1 MFNIYQNKINKSM
14 HYVLIN
20 LMVIYFALIGKV
32 KKIFNPKYD
41 PYKSLESNYNLSPS
55 NIIIENYKK
64 SALKLSFSKNTIEPL
79 KWQNL
84 ARKKLSELA
93 GYESERE
100 ITKITKE
107 FNEKMISKNIYKKK
121 IYLKISSTTI
131 IPINL
136 IYQKPIKKKLNVFIF
151 LAGSTS
157 GVHIGWGEAKVPI
170 DHQRIFIGADMA
182 KQAAEK
188 GYLAI
193 TFEQAGYG
201 ERLERRLPKQ
211 TNNRTIDFANH
222 LLLLG
227 KSLMGNTATEISS
240 VIDWLYSKNNFLNIN
255 KSNIYLYGH
264 SSGGTI
270 VQFAAALDKRIK
282 GTLASG
288 SVGPVRETIG
298 ARGCGSGD
306 GIVPGFLKWFDT
318 KDIISLIAPRLFI
331 ALSGDQD
338 HIFPYSGAKK
348 VINDARTIY
357 KKLNAEEKIIC
368 IKVKGK
374 HQYYNKESWE
384 VLDKH
389 MKF

>member
-1 MFNIYQNKINKSM
+1 MDNS
-14 HYVLIN
+14 LIN
-20 LMVIYFALIGKV
+20 LKVIYFALLLKI
-32 KKIFNPKYD
+32 KKIFNSKYD
-41 PYKSLESNYNLSPS
+41 PYKPLESNYNLSPS

-64 SALKLSFSKNTIEPL
+64 SALKLSFSNNTIDPL
-79 KWQNL
+79 NWQNL
-84 ARKKLSELA
+84 ARKKLSELS
-93 GYESERE
+93 GYDSERE
-100 ITKITKE
+100 ITRILKE
-107 FNEKMISKNIYKKK
+107 FNEKVIFKNIYKKT

-136 IYQKPIKKKLNVFIF
+136 IYKKPIKKNLKVFIF
-151 LAGSTS
+151 LSGSTS

-188 GYLAI
+188 GYLAV

-201 ERLERRLPKQ
+201 ERLERRLPKK

-222 LLLLG
+222 LLLIG
-227 KSLMGNTATEISS
+227 KSLMGNGATEISS
-240 VIDWLYSKNNFLNIN
+240 LIDWLCSKNNAFDVN

-270 VQFAAALDKRIK
+270 AQFAAALDKRIK

-288 SVGPVRETIG
+288 SVGPVRQTIG
-298 ARGCGSGD
+298 ARGNGSGD
-306 GIVPGFLKWFDT
+306 GIIPGLLEWFDT

-331 ALSGDQD
+331 ALSGDKD

-348 VINDARTIY
+348 VINGASTIY
-357 KKLNAEEKIIC
+357 KKLNAKEKIIC

-384 VLDKH
+384 VLDRH
-389 MKF
+389 MKY

>member
-1 MFNIYQNKINKSM
+1 MNKLIQLKVILYAIIN
-14 HYVLIN
+14 
-20 LMVIYFALIGKV
+20 KV

-41 PYKSLESNYNLSPS
+41 PYSPLDNNFNLSPS
-55 NIIIENYKK
+55 SIIIEDYKK
-64 SALKLSFSKNTIEPL
+64 SALKLSFSKNSIDPL
-79 KWQNL
+79 KWQTL
-84 ARKKLSELA
+84 ARKKLSELS
-93 GYESERE
+93 GYVSDRE
-100 ITKITKE
+100 ITKIAKE
-107 FNEKMISKNIYKKK
+107 LNEKIIFKNIYKKK
-121 IYLKISSTTI
+121 IYLKISSKII
-131 IPINL
+131 IPLNL
-136 IYQKPIKKKLNVFIF
+136 IYKKPIKKNIKVFIF

-188 GYLAI
+188 GYLAV

-227 KSLMGNTATEISS
+227 KSLMGNGATEISS
-240 VIDWLYSKNNFLNIN
+240 VIDWLCSKNNIFDVN

-288 SVGPVRETIG
+288 SVGPVRQTIG
-298 ARGCGSGD
+298 ARGNGSGD
-306 GIVPGFLKWFDT
+306 GIIPGLLEWFDT

-331 ALSGDQD
+331 ALSGDKD

-348 VINDARTIY
+348 VINGASAIY
-357 KKLNAEEKIIC
+357 KKLNAKEKIIC

-389 MKF
+389 MKY

>member
-1 MFNIYQNKINKSM
+1 M
-14 HYVLIN
+14 HNSLIN
-20 LMVIYFALIGKV
+20 LKVIYFALLGKV
-32 KKIFNPKYD
+32 KKILNSKFD
-41 PYKSLESNYNLSPS
+41 PYKSLESNYNFSPS

-64 SALKLSFSKNTIEPL
+64 SALRLSFSKNTIDPL

-84 ARKKLSELA
+84 ARKKLIELS
-93 GYESERE
+93 GYDSKRE
-100 ITKITKE
+100 ITKIAEE
-107 FNEKMISKNIYKKK
+107 FNEKIIFKNIYKKK
-121 IYLKISSTTI
+121 IYLKISSTTL

-136 IYQKPIKKKLNVFIF
+136 IYKKPIKKKLKVFIF

-201 ERLERRLPKQ
+201 ERLERKLPKQ

-222 LLLLG
+222 LLLSG
-227 KSLMGNTATEISS
+227 KSLIGNNATEIST
-240 VIDWLYSKNNFLNIN
+240 VIDWLCSKSNFLNID
-255 KSNIYLYGH
+255 KSSIYLYGH

-270 VQFAAALDKRIK
+270 VQYTAALDKRIK

-288 SVGPVRETIG
+288 SVGPVRQTIG
-298 ARGCGSGD
+298 ARGCGSGE
-306 GIVPGFLKWFDT
+306 GIVPGLLEWFDT

-348 VINDARTIY
+348 VINDASTIY

-368 IKVKGK
+368 IKAKGK

-384 VLDKH
+384 ILDKH

>member
-1 MFNIYQNKINKSM
+1 MHNSLIYLK
-14 HYVLIN
+14 
-20 LMVIYFALIGKV
+20 VIYFALLVKV
-32 KKIFNPKYD
+32 KKIFNYKYD
-41 PYKSLESNYNLSPS
+41 PYKSLESNYNFSPS
-55 NIIIENYKK
+55 NIIKENYKK
-64 SALKLSFSKNTIEPL
+64 PALKLSFSKNTIDPL

-84 ARKKLSELA
+84 ARKKLSELS
-93 GYESERE
+93 GYDSNRE
-100 ITKITKE
+100 ITKIAKE
-107 FNEKMISKNIYKKK
+107 FNEKIIFNNIYKKK
-121 IYLKISSTTI
+121 IYLQISSTTI

-136 IYQKPIKKKLNVFIF
+136 IYKKPIKKNLKVFIF

-188 GYLAI
+188 GYLAV

-227 KSLMGNTATEISS
+227 KSLVGNSATEISS
-240 VIDWLYSKNNFLNIN
+240 VIDWLYSKNNFFNIN

-270 VQFAAALDKRIK
+270 VQYAAALDKRIK

-288 SVGPVRETIG
+288 SVGPVRQTIG

-306 GIVPGFLKWFDT
+306 AIVPGFLEWFDT

>member
-1 MFNIYQNKINKSM
+1 
-14 HYVLIN
+14 
-20 LMVIYFALIGKV
+20 MVIYFALIGKV

-384 VLDKH
+384 VLDKN

>member
-1 MFNIYQNKINKSM
+1 MNKIIQLKVIF
-14 HYVLIN
+14 HAVIN
-20 LMVIYFALIGKV
+20 KV
-32 KKIFNPKYD
+32 KILFNPKYD
-41 PYKSLESNYNLSPS
+41 PYIPLDNNFNLSPS

-64 SALKLSFSKNTIEPL
+64 SALKLTFSKNTTDPL

-84 ARKKLSELA
+84 ARKKLSEIS
-93 GYESERE
+93 GYVSERE
-100 ITKITKE
+100 VIKIVKE
-107 FNEKMISKNIYKKK
+107 FNEEIISKNVYKKK
-121 IYLKISSTTI
+121 LYLKISSATI

-136 IYQKPIKKKLNVFIF
+136 IYKKPIKKKLKVFIF

-170 DHQRIFIGADMA
+170 DHQRIYIGADMA

-188 GYLAI
+188 GYLAV

-201 ERLERRLPKQ
+201 ERLERKLPKQ
-211 TNNRTIDFANH
+211 TNDRTIDFANH

-227 KSLMGNTATEISS
+227 KSLMGNSATEISS
-240 VIDWLYSKNNFLNIN
+240 VIDWLCSKNNFFNIN

-288 SVGPVRETIG
+288 SVGPVRQTIG

-306 GIVPGFLKWFDT
+306 GIVPGFLEWFDT

-357 KKLNAEEKIIC
+357 KKLDAEEKIIC
-368 IKVKGK
+368 INVKGK
-374 HQYYNKESWE
+374 HQYYNKESWK
-384 VLDKH
+384 VLDKNI
-389 MKF
+389 KFK

>member
-1 MFNIYQNKINKSM
+1 MNNS
-14 HYVLIN
+14 LIN
-20 LMVIYFALIGKV
+20 LKVVYFALLGKI
-32 KKIFNPKYD
+32 KKILNSKYD
-41 PYKSLESNYNLSPS
+41 PYKSLESNYNFSPS

-64 SALKLSFSKNTIEPL
+64 SALRLSFSKNTIDPL
-79 KWQNL
+79 KWQTL
-84 ARKKLSELA
+84 ARKKLSQLS
-93 GYESERE
+93 GYDSERD
-100 ITKITKE
+100 ITKIAKE
-107 FNEKMISKNIYKKK
+107 FNEKTIFKDIYKKK

-136 IYQKPIKKKLNVFIF
+136 IYKKPIKKKLKVFIF

-188 GYLAI
+188 GYLAV

-201 ERLERRLPKQ
+201 ERLERSLPKQ

-222 LLLLG
+222 LLLIG
-227 KSLMGNTATEISS
+227 KSLMGNGATEISS
-240 VIDWLYSKNNFLNIN
+240 LIDWLCSKNNVFDVN

-264 SSGGTI
+264 SSGGTM

-288 SVGPVRETIG
+288 SVGSVRQTIG
-298 ARGCGSGD
+298 SRGNGSGD
-306 GIVPGFLKWFDT
+306 GIIPGLLEWFDT

-331 ALSGDQD
+331 ALSGDKD

-348 VINDARTIY
+348 VINGASTIY
-357 KKLNAEEKIIC
+357 KKLNAKDKIIC

-389 MKF
+389 MKY

>member
-1 MFNIYQNKINKSM
+1 MNK
-14 HYVLIN
+14 LIQ
-20 LMVIYFALIGKV
+20 LKVILHAIIKKV
-32 KKIFNPKYD
+32 KKLFNPKYD
-41 PYKSLESNYNLSPS
+41 PYFPLDNNYNLSPS

-64 SALKLSFSKNTIEPL
+64 SALKLSFSKNTIDPL

-84 ARKKLSELA
+84 ARKKLSELS
-93 GYESERE
+93 GYDSERE
-100 ITKITKE
+100 LTKIAKE
-107 FNEKMISKNIYKKK
+107 YNEKIIFKNIYKKK

-136 IYQKPIKKKLNVFIF
+136 IYKKPIKKKLKVFIF

-157 GVHIGWGEAKVPI
+157 GVHVGWGEAKVPI

-188 GYLAI
+188 GYLAV

-227 KSLMGNTATEISS
+227 KSLMGNGATEISS
-240 VIDWLYSKNNFLNIN
+240 VIDWLCSKNNIFDVN

-288 SVGPVRETIG
+288 SVGPVRQTIG
-298 ARGCGSGD
+298 TRGNGSGD
-306 GIVPGFLKWFDT
+306 GIIPGLLEWFDT

-331 ALSGDQD
+331 ALSGDKD

-348 VINDARTIY
+348 VINGASAIY
-357 KKLNAEEKIIC
+357 KKLNAKEKIIC

-389 MKF
+389 MKY

>member
-1 MFNIYQNKINKSM
+1 M
-14 HYVLIN
+14 HNSLIN
-20 LMVIYFALIGKV
+20 LKVIYFALLVKV
-32 KKIFNPKYD
+32 KKIFNYKYD

-55 NIIIENYKK
+55 NIIKENYKK
-64 SALKLSFSKNTIEPL
+64 SALKLSFSKNTIDPL

-84 ARKKLSELA
+84 ARKKLSELS
-93 GYESERE
+93 GYDSDRE
-100 ITKITKE
+100 ITKIAKE
-107 FNEKMISKNIYKKK
+107 FNEKIIFNNIYKKK

-136 IYQKPIKKKLNVFIF
+136 IYKKPIKKNLKVFIF

-188 GYLAI
+188 GYLAV

-227 KSLMGNTATEISS
+227 KSLMGNSATEISS
-240 VIDWLYSKNNFLNIN
+240 IIDWLYSKNNFFNIN

-288 SVGPVRETIG
+288 SVGPVRQTIG

-306 GIVPGFLKWFDT
+306 GIIPGFLEWFDT

>member
-1 MFNIYQNKINKSM
+1 MNK
-14 HYVLIN
+14 LIQ
-20 LMVIYFALIGKV
+20 LKVILHAIIKKV
-32 KKIFNPKYD
+32 KKLFNPKYD
-41 PYKSLESNYNLSPS
+41 PYFPLDNNYNLSPS

-64 SALKLSFSKNTIEPL
+64 SALKLSFSKNTIDPL

-84 ARKKLSELA
+84 ARKKLSELS
-93 GYESERE
+93 GYDSERE
-100 ITKITKE
+100 LTKIAKE
-107 FNEKMISKNIYKKK
+107 YNEKIMFKNIYKKK

-136 IYQKPIKKKLNVFIF
+136 IYKKPIKKKLKVFIF

-157 GVHIGWGEAKVPI
+157 GVHVGWGEAKVPI

-188 GYLAI
+188 GYLAV

-227 KSLMGNTATEISS
+227 KSLMGNGATEISS
-240 VIDWLYSKNNFLNIN
+240 VIDWLCSKNNIFDVN

-288 SVGPVRETIG
+288 SVGPVRQTIG
-298 ARGCGSGD
+298 TRGNGSGD
-306 GIVPGFLKWFDT
+306 GIIPGLLEWFDT

-331 ALSGDQD
+331 ALSGDKD

-348 VINDARTIY
+348 VINGASAIY
-357 KKLNAEEKIIC
+357 KKLNAKEKIIC

-389 MKF
+389 MKY

>member
-1 MFNIYQNKINKSM
+1 M
-14 HYVLIN
+14 HRLIQ
-20 LMVIYFALIGKV
+20 LKVILHAITNKV
-32 KKIFNPKYD
+32 KKLFNPKYD
-41 PYKSLESNYNLSPS
+41 PFYPLDNNFNLNPS
-55 NIIIENYKK
+55 NIIKQNYKR
-64 SALKLSFSKNTIEPL
+64 SALKLSFSKKIIDPL

-84 ARKKLSELA
+84 ARKKLSELS
-93 GYESERE
+93 GYDSERE
-100 ITKITKE
+100 ATKIVKE
-107 FNEKMISKNIYKKK
+107 FNEKIILKNVYKKK
-121 IYLKISSTTI
+121 VYLRISSATI

-136 IYQKPIKKKLNVFIF
+136 IYKKPIKNKLKVFIF
-151 LAGSTS
+151 LSGSTS
-157 GVHIGWGEAKVPI
+157 GVHVGWGEAKIPI
-170 DHQRIFIGADMA
+170 DHQRIYIGADMA

-188 GYLAI
+188 GYLAV

-201 ERLERRLPKQ
+201 ERLERRLLKQ

-227 KSLMGNTATEISS
+227 KSLMGNSATEISS
-240 VIDWLYSKNNFLNIN
+240 VIDWLCSKNNFFNIN
-255 KSNIYLYGH
+255 KNDIYLYGH

-270 VQFAAALDKRIK
+270 VQFAAALDRRIK

-288 SVGPVRETIG
+288 SVGPVRQTIG

-306 GIVPGFLKWFDT
+306 GIVPGFLEWFDT

-338 HIFPYSGAKK
+338 HIYPYSGAKK
-348 VINDARTIY
+348 VINGARVIY
-357 KKLNAEEKIIC
+357 KKLNAVEKIIC

-374 HQYYNKESWE
+374 HQYYNEKSWE

-389 MKF
+389 MKS

>member
-1 MFNIYQNKINKSM
+1 M
-14 HYVLIN
+14 HNSLIN
-20 LMVIYFALIGKV
+20 LKVIYFALLGKV
-32 KKIFNPKYD
+32 KKILNSKFD
-41 PYKSLESNYNLSPS
+41 PYKSLESNYNFSPS

-64 SALKLSFSKNTIEPL
+64 SALRLSFSKNTIDPL

-84 ARKKLSELA
+84 ARKKLIELS
-93 GYESERE
+93 GYDSKRE
-100 ITKITKE
+100 ITKIAEE
-107 FNEKMISKNIYKKK
+107 FNEKIIFKNIYKKK

-136 IYQKPIKKKLNVFIF
+136 IYKKPIKKKLKVFIF

-201 ERLERRLPKQ
+201 ERLERKLPKQ

-222 LLLLG
+222 LLLSG
-227 KSLMGNTATEISS
+227 KSLIGNNATEIST
-240 VIDWLYSKNNFLNIN
+240 VIDWLCSKSNFLNID
-255 KSNIYLYGH
+255 KRSIYLYGH

-270 VQFAAALDKRIK
+270 VQYTAALDKRIK

-288 SVGPVRETIG
+288 SVGPIRQTIG
-298 ARGCGSGD
+298 ARGCGSGE
-306 GIVPGFLKWFDT
+306 GIVPGLLEWFDT

-348 VINDARTIY
+348 VINDASTIY

-368 IKVKGK
+368 IKAKGK

-384 VLDKH
+384 ILDKH

>member
-1 MFNIYQNKINKSM
+1 MNK
-14 HYVLIN
+14 LIQ
-20 LMVIYFALIGKV
+20 LKVILHAIIKKV
-32 KKIFNPKYD
+32 KKLFNPKYD
-41 PYKSLESNYNLSPS
+41 PYFPLDNNYNLSPS

-64 SALKLSFSKNTIEPL
+64 SALKLSFSKNTIDPL

-84 ARKKLSELA
+84 ARKKLSELS
-93 GYESERE
+93 GYDSERE
-100 ITKITKE
+100 LTKIAKE
-107 FNEKMISKNIYKKK
+107 YNEKIIFKNIYKKK

-136 IYQKPIKKKLNVFIF
+136 IYKKPIKKKLKVFIF

-157 GVHIGWGEAKVPI
+157 GVHVGWGEAKVPI

-188 GYLAI
+188 GYLGV

-227 KSLMGNTATEISS
+227 KSLMGNGATEISS
-240 VIDWLYSKNNFLNIN
+240 VIDWLCSKNNVFDVN

-288 SVGPVRETIG
+288 SVGPVRQTIG
-298 ARGCGSGD
+298 ARGNGSGD
-306 GIVPGFLKWFDT
+306 GIIPGLLEWFDT

-331 ALSGDQD
+331 ALSGDKD

-348 VINDARTIY
+348 VINGASAIY
-357 KKLNAEEKIIC
+357 KKLNAKEKIIC

-389 MKF
+389 MKY

>member
-1 MFNIYQNKINKSM
+1 MNK
-14 HYVLIN
+14 LIQ
-20 LMVIYFALIGKV
+20 LKVILYAIIKKV
-32 KKIFNPKYD
+32 KKLFNPKYD
-41 PYKSLESNYNLSPS
+41 PYFSLDNNFNLSPS

-64 SALKLSFSKNTIEPL
+64 SALKLTFSNNTIDPL
-79 KWQNL
+79 KWQYL
-84 ARKKLSELA
+84 ARKKLSELS
-93 GYESERE
+93 GYNSERE
-100 ITKITKE
+100 VTKIVKE
-107 FNEKMISKNIYKKK
+107 FNEKIIFKNVYKKK
-121 IYLKISSTTI
+121 IYLRISKATI
-131 IPINL
+131 IPVNL
-136 IYQKPIKKKLNVFIF
+136 IYKKPFKKKLKVFIF

-188 GYLAI
+188 GYLAV

-211 TNNRTIDFANH
+211 TDNRTIDFANH

-227 KSLMGNTATEISS
+227 KTLMGNGATEISS
-240 VIDWLYSKNNFLNIN
+240 VIDWLCSKNHIFNIN
-255 KSNIYLYGH
+255 KNNIYLYGH
-264 SSGGTI
+264 SSGGTMA
-270 VQFAAALDKRIK
+270 QFVAALDKRIK

-288 SVGPVRETIG
+288 SVGPVRQTIG

-306 GIVPGFLKWFDT
+306 GIVPGFLEWFDT

-331 ALSGDQD
+331 ALSGDKD
-338 HIFPYSGAKK
+338 HIYPYSGAKK
-348 VINDARTIY
+348 VINGARNIY
-357 KKLNAEEKIIC
+357 KKLNAKEKIIC

-389 MKF
+389 VKF

>member
-384 VLDKH
+384 VLDKN

>member
-1 MFNIYQNKINKSM
+1 MNKIIQLKVIF
-14 HYVLIN
+14 HAVIN
-20 LMVIYFALIGKV
+20 KV
-32 KKIFNPKYD
+32 KILFNPKYD
-41 PYKSLESNYNLSPS
+41 PYIPLDNNFNLSPS

-64 SALKLSFSKNTIEPL
+64 SALKLTFSKNTIDPL

-84 ARKKLSELA
+84 ARKKLSEIS
-93 GYESERE
+93 GYVSERE
-100 ITKITKE
+100 VIKIVKE
-107 FNEKMISKNIYKKK
+107 FNEEIISKNVYKKK
-121 IYLKISSTTI
+121 LYLKISSATI

-136 IYQKPIKKKLNVFIF
+136 IYKKPIKKKLKVFIF

-170 DHQRIFIGADMA
+170 DHQRIYIGADMA

-188 GYLAI
+188 GYLAV

-211 TNNRTIDFANH
+211 TNDRTIDFANH

-227 KSLMGNTATEISS
+227 KSLMGNSATEISS
-240 VIDWLYSKNNFLNIN
+240 VIDWLCSKNNFFSIN

-288 SVGPVRETIG
+288 SVGPVRQTIG
-298 ARGCGSGD
+298 ARGSGSGD
-306 GIVPGFLKWFDT
+306 GILPGFLEWFDT

-331 ALSGDQD
+331 ALSGDKD

-348 VINDARTIY
+348 VIDGASIIY
-357 KKLNAEEKIIC
+357 KKLNAKEKIIC

-374 HQYYNKESWE
+374 HQYYNKESWK

-389 MKF
+389 MKY

>member
-1 MFNIYQNKINKSM
+1 MNK
-14 HYVLIN
+14 LIQ
-20 LMVIYFALIGKV
+20 LKVILYAIIKKV
-32 KKIFNPKYD
+32 KKLFNPNYD
-41 PYKSLESNYNLSPS
+41 PYFSLDNNFDLSPS
-55 NIIIENYKK
+55 NIILENYKK
-64 SALKLSFSKNTIEPL
+64 PALKLTFSKNTSDPL
-79 KWQNL
+79 KWQYS
-84 ARKKLSELA
+84 ARKKLIELS
-93 GYESERE
+93 GYNSERE
-100 ITKITKE
+100 VTKIVKE
-107 FNEKMISKNIYKKK
+107 FNEKMIFKNVYKKK
-121 IYLKISSTTI
+121 VYLRISPANI
-131 IPINL
+131 IPVNL
-136 IYQKPIKKKLNVFIF
+136 IYKKPIKKNLKVFIF

-188 GYLAI
+188 GYLAV

-227 KSLMGNTATEISS
+227 KSLVGNSATEISS
-240 VIDWLYSKNNFLNIN
+240 LIDWLYSKNNFFNIN
-255 KSNIYLYGH
+255 KNNIYLYGH

-288 SVGPVRETIG
+288 SVGPIRQTIG

-306 GIVPGFLKWFDT
+306 GIVPGFLEWFDT

-357 KKLNAEEKIIC
+357 KKLNVEEKIIC

-384 VLDKH
+384 VLEKH
-389 MKF
+389 VKF

>member
-1 MFNIYQNKINKSM
+1 MNK
-14 HYVLIN
+14 LIQ
-20 LMVIYFALIGKV
+20 LKVILHAIIKKV
-32 KKIFNPKYD
+32 KKLFNPKYD
-41 PYKSLESNYNLSPS
+41 PYFPLDNNYNLSPS

-64 SALKLSFSKNTIEPL
+64 SALKLSFSKNTIDPL

-84 ARKKLSELA
+84 ARKKLSELS
-93 GYESERE
+93 GYDSERE
-100 ITKITKE
+100 FTKMAKE
-107 FNEKMISKNIYKKK
+107 FNEKIIFKNIYKKK
-121 IYLKISSTTI
+121 IYLKVSSTTI

-136 IYQKPIKKKLNVFIF
+136 IYKKPIKKKLKVFIF

-157 GVHIGWGEAKVPI
+157 GVHVGWGEAKVPI

-188 GYLAI
+188 GYLGV

-227 KSLMGNTATEISS
+227 KSLMGNSATEISS
-240 VIDWLYSKNNFLNIN
+240 VIDWLCSKNNIFNID
-255 KSNIYLYGH
+255 KSKIYLYGH

-288 SVGPVRETIG
+288 SVGPVRQTIG
-298 ARGCGSGD
+298 ARGNGSGD
-306 GIVPGFLKWFDT
+306 GIIPGLLEWFDT

-331 ALSGDQD
+331 ALSGDKD

-348 VINDARTIY
+348 VINGASAIY
-357 KKLNAEEKIIC
+357 KKLNAKEKIIC

-389 MKF
+389 MKY

>member
-1 MFNIYQNKINKSM
+1 MNK
-14 HYVLIN
+14 LIQ
-20 LMVIYFALIGKV
+20 LKVILHAIIKKV
-32 KKIFNPKYD
+32 KKLFNPKYD
-41 PYKSLESNYNLSPS
+41 PYFPLDNNYNLSPS

-64 SALKLSFSKNTIEPL
+64 SALKLSFSKNTIDPL

-84 ARKKLSELA
+84 ARKKLSELS
-93 GYESERE
+93 GYDSERE
-100 ITKITKE
+100 LTKIAKE
-107 FNEKMISKNIYKKK
+107 YNEKIIFKNIYKKK

-136 IYQKPIKKKLNVFIF
+136 IYKKPIKKKLKVFIF

-188 GYLAI
+188 GYLAV

-227 KSLMGNTATEISS
+227 KSLMGNGATEISS
-240 VIDWLYSKNNFLNIN
+240 VIDWLCSKNNIFDVN

-288 SVGPVRETIG
+288 SVGPVRQTIG
-298 ARGCGSGD
+298 TRGNGSGD
-306 GIVPGFLKWFDT
+306 GIIPGLLEWFDT

-331 ALSGDQD
+331 ALSGDKD

-348 VINDARTIY
+348 VINGASAIY
-357 KKLNAEEKIIC
+357 KKLNAKEKIIC

-389 MKF
+389 MKY

>member
-1 MFNIYQNKINKSM
+1 MNK
-14 HYVLIN
+14 LIQ
-20 LMVIYFALIGKV
+20 LKVILYAIIKKV

-41 PYKSLESNYNLSPS
+41 PYSPLDNNFNLSPS

-64 SALKLSFSKNTIEPL
+64 SALKLSFSKNSIDPL
-79 KWQNL
+79 KWQTL
-84 ARKKLSELA
+84 ARKKLSELS
-93 GYESERE
+93 GYDSDRE
-100 ITKITKE
+100 ITKIAKE
-107 FNEKMISKNIYKKK
+107 LNEKIIFKNIYKKK
-121 IYLKISSTTI
+121 IYLKISSKII
-131 IPINL
+131 IPLNL
-136 IYQKPIKKKLNVFIF
+136 IYKKPIKKNIKVFIF

-157 GVHIGWGEAKVPI
+157 GVHVGWGEAKVPI

-188 GYLAI
+188 GYLAV

-201 ERLERRLPKQ
+201 ERLERRLPKKSH
-211 TNNRTIDFANH
+211 NRTIDFANH

-227 KSLMGNTATEISS
+227 KTLMGNSATEISY
-240 VIDWLYSKNNFLNIN
+240 VIDWLCSKNNLFNIN
-255 KSNIYLYGH
+255 KSSIYLYGH

-270 VQFAAALDKRIK
+270 VQFAAALDERIK

-288 SVGPVRETIG
+288 SVGPVRQTIG
-298 ARGCGSGD
+298 ARGCGAGD
-306 GIVPGFLKWFDT
+306 GIVPGFLEWFDT

-331 ALSGDQD
+331 AISGDKD

-348 VINDARTIY
+348 VINDAKIIY
-357 KKLNAEEKIIC
+357 KKLNAHEKIIC

-384 VLDKH
+384 VLDKY